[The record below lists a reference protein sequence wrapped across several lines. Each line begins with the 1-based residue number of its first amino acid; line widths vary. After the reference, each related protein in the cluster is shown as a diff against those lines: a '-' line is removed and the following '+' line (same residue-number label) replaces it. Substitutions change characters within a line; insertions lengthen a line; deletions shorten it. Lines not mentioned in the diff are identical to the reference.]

1 MLRRSSPFLL
11 LVLALG
17 STVLLRGQAP
27 LGPFPPLGEV
37 TRLTADEAARAAAD
51 ATRRVRAELAAG
63 VELSLWAPK
72 ALLVDPVA
80 IDVAPDG
87 TVYVSSTTR
96 NNLPIDIR
104 AHQDWM
110 ATVHTLRSVDDLRRF
125 YAREMSPAN
134 SAKNGWIGDLN
145 GDGSRDQRD
154 MAEMKERLFRLRDT
168 DGDGRADES
177 VVVYEGF
184 NDDPTWDI
192 FGGVLAHGRDVIAG
206 VPPGVYRLRDTNG
219 DGVFDQRTPIA
230 EGFNTHPAFGGHGV
244 SGVTIGPDGRLY
256 WEVGDIGLHTTDKD
270 GRTWSYPN
278 QGLVARSELDG
289 SGFEVFATGIRN
301 LQEFAFDDR
310 GNLISVDNDGDHAG
324 ERERLVYLPY
334 GSDSGWR
341 SNWQYGKYTDPANN
355 RYNVWMRESFFT
367 PRHAGQAAHILPPI
381 ENWYAGPAGFVY
393 NPGTALSD
401 QWKGYFFAA
410 SFPSVAANARV
421 YGFRLA
427 PEGAGFRKIDEQVL
441 TRGVLVVG
449 MKFGPDGALYLTD
462 WVAGWDSKNDGR
474 IWKLDTPAAAGSA
487 ARKDVQTLLRSDL
500 ATMPAADVA
509 RLLRHADM
517 RVRMQAQFDLVRR
530 GDVESLLQ
538 AARQGGDLH
547 ARLHGLWGVA
557 QLSRRDRRQATH
569 LPAFLEDA
577 DAEIR
582 AQAARMIGDV
592 RHAPAADRLLPLLK
606 DGAPRVRFFAAE
618 ALGRLAHRPA
628 SVPIIAMLADN
639 DGRDVYLQHTGAG
652 ALAAIGDGE
661 ALAALSTHAS
671 AGVRTAAVIALRRL
685 KHAGVAR
692 FLADRNEA
700 IVTDAARAINDDGG
714 IAEAVPA
721 LAALLGKTSSDNEP
735 LLRRAINA
743 NLRLGTADAVARLE
757 AFAADVARPSALR
770 VEAVAALGVWER
782 PSPMDRVD
790 GIYHGNVTV
799 TPPATA
805 GQARAVTSEV
815 GTVTRVALAQAGAPP
830 SRLAAQPGRRASPRR
845 SAAGASARDAGAA
858 RAAVERLV
866 RDAATATEADSDVQV
881 ALAEAAG
888 RIEATAVAPVLRQQL
903 ETAPA
908 VAVRTASLRAL
919 QVLGVGD
926 QRALMETALADE
938 DPLVRRA
945 ALGVL
950 PKLTITPAAKTAYLS
965 RMIANGTV
973 VEQQGAFEVLGA
985 IRTAH
990 ARQALAGY
998 LDALESGSLAT
1009 PLHIDLVSAIQADGS
1024 RPLLRR
1030 LEAYQRKQQAD
1041 ALIKAFRPAALEGG
1055 DARRGQQVFGQ
1066 NPLAECTRCH
1076 AIRGRG
1082 ADVGPELTRIGRT
1095 LTREQIFEALVDPNA
1110 RIAPGYG
1117 TVSLTLKDGTMV
1129 GGTLR
1134 EETDTELVVAAA
1146 AGEEPKRVVKASI
1159 AERSD
1164 PVSGMPPLGLV
1175 LTPRDVRDLIE
1186 FLSALR

>member
-1 MLRRSSPFLL
+1 MVRRPSA
-11 LVLALG
+11 LVLFVLSLG

-27 LGPFPPLGEV
+27 LGPFPPPGEV
-37 TRLTADEAARAAAD
+37 TRLDAAAADKAAAD
-51 ATRRVRAELAAG
+51 AARTMRPELPAG

-125 YAREMSPAN
+125 YAREMAPAN
-134 SAKNGWIGDLN
+134 SARNGWIGDLN
-145 GDGSRDQRD
+145 GDGSRDLHD

-206 VPPGVYRLRDTNG
+206 VPPGVYRLRDTDG

-244 SGVTIGPDGRLY
+244 SGVIVGPDGRLY
-256 WEVGDIGLHTTDKD
+256 WEVGDIGLHTTDKE

-310 GNLISVDNDGDHAG
+310 GHLVSVDNDGDHAG

-341 SNWQYGKYTDPANN
+341 SNWQYGKYTDPNNN
-355 RYNVWMRESFFT
+355 RYNVWMRESLFK

-381 ENWYAGPAGFVY
+381 ENWYAVPAGFVF

-401 QWKGYFFAA
+401 RWKDYFFAA

-421 YGFRLA
+421 YGFKLA
-427 PEGAGFRKIDEQVL
+427 PDGAGFRKVDEQVL

-474 IWKLDTPAAAGSA
+474 IWKLDTPAAAGTA
-487 ARKDVQTLLRSDL
+487 MRKEVQALLRTDF
-500 ATMPAADVA
+500 ATLPGATVA
-509 RLLRHADM
+509 RHLRHADM

-530 GDVESLLQ
+530 TDVEALLF
-538 AARQGGDLH
+538 AARDRSHLH
-547 ARLHGLWGVA
+547 ARLHGLWGLA
-557 QLSRRDRRQATH
+557 QLARRDRTQASH
-569 LPAFLEDA
+569 LPAFLRDS
-577 DAEIR
+577 DAELR
-582 AQAARMIGDV
+582 AQAARMIGDI
-592 RHAPAADRLLPLLK
+592 RYAAAADPLLPLLR
-606 DGAPRVRFFAAE
+606 DQDARVRFFAAE

-628 SVPIIAMLADN
+628 TAPIVAMLADN
-639 DGRDVYLQHTGAG
+639 DGRDAYLQHTGAA
-652 ALAAIGDGE
+652 ALASIGDGD
-661 ALAALSTHAS
+661 ALAALSTHPS
-671 AGVRTAAVIALRRL
+671 VGVRTAAVIALRRL
-685 KHAGVAR
+685 KHAGVSR
-692 FLADRNEA
+692 FLADDVEA

-714 IAEAVPA
+714 IPAAVPA
-721 LAALLGKTSSDNEP
+721 LAALLGRPAFDNEP

-743 NLRLGTADAVARLE
+743 NLRLGTPEAVARLE
-757 AFAADVARPSALR
+757 AFAADATRPSELR
-770 VEAVAALGVWER
+770 VEAVATLGVWAA

-790 GIYHGNVTV
+790 GIYHGDVTV
-799 TPPATA
+799 SPGGGQSPRAAARGDRQPAIVLAAFSQTPARRPA
-805 GQARAVTSEV
+805 RP
-815 GTVTRVALAQAGAPP
+815 QAGGT
-830 SRLAAQPGRRASPRR
+830 R
-845 SAAGASARDAGAA
+845 ARDAAAA

-866 RDAATATEADSDVQV
+866 RAAAAPDATADSDVQV

-888 RIEATAVAPVLRQQL
+888 KLEATAVAPVLRAQL
-903 ETAPA
+903 ASAEA
-908 VAVRTASLRAL
+908 VSVRTASLRAL
-919 QVLGVGD
+919 QALGVGD
-926 QRALMETALADE
+926 QRALMETALADK

-950 PKLTITPAAKTAYLS
+950 PKLAITPAAKTAYLS
-965 RMIANGTV
+965 RMIADGTR

-985 IRTAH
+985 IKSGESRK
-990 ARQALAGY
+990 ALAGY
-998 LDALESGSLAT
+998 FDALEAGSLAT
-1009 PLHIDLVSAIQADGS
+1009 SLHIDLVSAIQADGS
-1024 RPLLRR
+1024 RSLTRR
-1030 LEAYQRKQQAD
+1030 LDEYQRKQQAD
-1041 ALIKAFRPAALEGG
+1041 ALIKAFRAAALEGG

-1095 LTREQIFEALVDPNA
+1095 LTREQILEALTEPNA

-1117 TVSLTLKDGTMV
+1117 TVSLTLKDGTSV

-1134 EETDTELVVAAA
+1134 EETDTELVIAAA
-1146 AGEEPKRVVKASI
+1146 AGEEPRRVPKAAI

-1175 LTPRDVRDLIE
+1175 LTPRDVRDLVE